1 MEQKQHVLSKRTDG
15 FERQGEAVRVTKSR
29 LRELRTSLPIVHA
42 ALIPGITISR
52 RRCGQEG
59 LAQIVCKWP
68 AAWGGWRDLNPWTSR
83 PIVLSFE
90 NFTTSALH
98 LTML

>member
-1 MEQKQHVLSKRTDG
+1 
-15 FERQGEAVRVTKSR
+15 VTKSR
-29 LRELRTSLPIVHA
+29 LHELRTFLPVVHA

-68 AAWGGWRDLNPWTSR
+68 AAWGGCRDLNPWTSR
-83 PIVLSFE
+83 PIVLSFD
-90 NFTTSALH
+90 NFTPSALH
-98 LTML
+98 PTKL